1 MYCQRL
7 MPLAC
12 LALLAACAGN
22 PPAATGQKGAPTV
35 AAATSQA
42 EATAPV
48 AVATPE
54 GTPAPKPSEA
64 VDTAASVSVTPPSP
78 PAAAT
83 ATPSPQ
89 PGLWRVEGYVID
101 ETGNPLKNVCVVV
114 GPHGCQKFS
123 PHTDEQGHY
132 FLDVAAATDVITSFD
147 FYFETPGRETVWWH
161 FTPTRVRPPRP
172 DRSGGAR
179 TRADRRRPL
188 QRAALGDTTGH
199 RRRDTNGRAVCDS
212 STCSVDARRNGGT
225 ATGHVRRH
233 RRVHTGE
240 PAARAAL
247 EPDA

>member
-1 MYCQRL
+1 MGARL
-7 MPLAC
+7 RGDHARWGIGIVAILFLLLGAVPLA
-12 LALLAACAGN
+12 LSGAGLLTAS
-22 PPAATGQKGAPTV
+22 PAPIATPSPTV

-78 PAAAT
+78 PVAAT

-132 FLDVAAATDVITSFD
+132 FLDVAAATEVKTSFD

-161 FTPTRVRPPRP
+161 FTPTGPIEFNVVLKP
-172 DRSGGAR
+172 
-179 TRADRRRPL
+179 TR
-188 QRAALGDTTGH
+188 
-199 RRRDTNGRAVCDS
+199 
-212 STCSVDARRNGGT
+212 
-225 ATGHVRRH
+225 
-233 RRVHTGE
+233 
-240 PAARAAL
+240 
-247 EPDA
+247 

>member
-1 MYCQRL
+1 LGARL
-7 MPLAC
+7 HGDLARWGIGIIAILFFLLGAAPLA
-12 LALLAACAGN
+12 LSGAGLLTASPLPSASAS
-22 PPAATGQKGAPTV
+22 PTV

-64 VDTAASVSVTPPSP
+64 VDTASSVSVTPPSP

-101 ETGNPLKNVCVVV
+101 ESGNPLKNVCVVV
-114 GPHGCQKFS
+114 GPRGCQKFS

-132 FLDVAAATDVITSFD
+132 FLDVAAATEVKTSFD

-161 FTPTRVRPPRP
+161 FTPTGPTEFNVVLKPT
-172 DRSGGAR
+172 S
-179 TRADRRRPL
+179 
-188 QRAALGDTTGH
+188 
-199 RRRDTNGRAVCDS
+199 
-212 STCSVDARRNGGT
+212 
-225 ATGHVRRH
+225 
-233 RRVHTGE
+233 
-240 PAARAAL
+240 
-247 EPDA
+247 